1 MAELY
6 RKSALERL
14 SSPEQQD
21 KTIVVVSP
29 MSWIVLAALTVI
41 VVITIVWSVVGTLP
55 ETVSTSGIVSSP
67 VSTNAI
73 YAPESGKV
81 LSVNVHGGSAIGMN
95 DVVMSYQTGKGD
107 VCEVLSDQVGTVTN
121 VTVKVGEDIN
131 QGSEIMRISPRTEGN
146 QVIVCYVKL
155 ADAKKIE
162 RGMTVMVMLSAADKQ
177 TYGHMTGRVINIDS
191 YVSSTKGMAY
201 VLGADNNLAATF
213 QKDGAAVVAV
223 TCELYPDPGTV
234 SGYYWSNEKGK
245 TLDVTNGS
253 LVEAK
258 IVTKEIAPIAKLFT
272 KLKEIW
278 GD

>member
-14 SSPEQQD
+14 SNPEQLD
-21 KTIVVVSP
+21 KSLVVVSP
-29 MSWIVLAALTVI
+29 MSWIALLALTVV
-41 VVITIVWSVVGTLP
+41 VVITVVWSIVGSLP
-55 ETVSTSGIVSSP
+55 ETVTTSGIVSSP

-73 YAPESGKV
+73 FAPESGTV

-95 DVVMSYQTGKGD
+95 DIVMTYKTGKGD
-107 VCEVLSDQVGTVTN
+107 VCEVYSDQVGTVTN
-121 VTVKVGEDIN
+121 VTVKVGDTLN
-131 QGSEIMRISPRTEGN
+131 QGSEIIRISPKTESK

-155 ADAKKIE
+155 ADAKKVA
-162 RGMTVMVMLSAADKQ
+162 RGMDAMIMLSAADKQ
-177 TYGHMTGRVINIDS
+177 TYGHMQGRVINIDS

-201 VLGADNNLAATF
+201 VLGADNNLASTF
-213 QKDGAAVVAV
+213 QKDGTAVVAV
-223 TCELYPDPGTV
+223 TCELYPDGNTA

-245 TLDVTNGS
+245 TLEVTNGS

-272 KLKEIW
+272 KLLEIW
-278 GD
+278 GG